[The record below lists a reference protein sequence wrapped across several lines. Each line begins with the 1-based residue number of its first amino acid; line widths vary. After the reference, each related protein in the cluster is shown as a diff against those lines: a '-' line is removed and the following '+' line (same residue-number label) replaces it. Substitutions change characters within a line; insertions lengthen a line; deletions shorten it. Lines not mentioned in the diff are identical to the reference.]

1 MRIKPSMLVMLF
13 VAIFTTNVMAQT
25 NYYVS
30 HGANVTISHAAHYP
44 KAINI
49 YGTESPVQLLDNIA
63 SAPYCAAYFDK
74 TSTIFEVRAGETVT
88 PNISIN
94 GEWMHI

>member
-1 MRIKPSMLVMLF
+1 MRKLSLF
-13 VAIFTTNVMAQT
+13 VAILVAMFTTNIMAQT

-30 HGANVTISHAAHYP
+30 HGANINISHGIHYP

-63 SAPYCAAYFDK
+63 SAPGCAVI
-74 TSTIFEVRAGETVT
+74 TSPFLSTLIVT
-88 PNISIN
+88 TTLPDFCTLY
-94 GEWMHI
+94 